1 MIFPFLLPQSKRL
14 GAIFHNLTMRRII
27 SESSLVLWTV
37 RSEQTGLGISASLA
51 FITGTKKKKKVCKR
65 CAWRWGGPPAAF
77 LSKMVGQSTLIIT
90 GCSGKA
96 KEADKIAMQSP
107 SR

>member
-51 FITGTKKKKKVCKR
+51 FITGTKKKKKSVQEVCLLALGR
-65 CAWRWGGPPAAF
+65 SSSS
-77 LSKMVGQSTLIIT
+77 LS
-90 GCSGKA
+90 
-96 KEADKIAMQSP
+96 
-107 SR
+107 